1 MDTDAAFLLAQA
13 STPLSRVDMTLTAP
27 ARRIVA
33 AMIAHWERTL
43 EPHPPVDLLRTD
55 GDTDRYYQRAN
66 GDVRILH
73 LYGSA
78 QSEAAT

>member
-1 MDTDAAFLLAQA
+1 
-13 STPLSRVDMTLTAP
+13 MTLTPP

-43 EPHPPVDLLRTD
+43 EPHPPVDLVRAD

-66 GDVRILH
+66 GDVRIIH

>member
-1 MDTDAAFLLAQA
+1 M
-13 STPLSRVDMTLTAP
+13 TPTPP
-27 ARRIVA
+27 ARRIIA
-33 AMIAHWERTL
+33 AMIEHWERTL

-55 GDTDRYYQRAN
+55 GDIDRYYQRAN

-78 QSEAAT
+78 QSEGTT

>member
-1 MDTDAAFLLAQA
+1 
-13 STPLSRVDMTLTAP
+13 MTLTPP

-43 EPHPPVDLLRTD
+43 EPHPPVDLVRTD
-55 GDTDRYYQRAN
+55 GDTDRYYQRKN

-73 LYGSA
+73 MYGSGK
-78 QSEAAT
+78 SEAAQ

>member
-1 MDTDAAFLLAQA
+1 MKRHAESKFAGQA
-13 STPLSRVDMTLTAP
+13 LPLRCLDVRMKPP

-33 AMIAHWERTL
+33 EMIEHWERTL
-43 EPHPPVDLLRTD
+43 EPHPPVDLLRSD
-55 GDTDRYYQRAN
+55 GDTDRYYQRKN

-78 QSEAAT
+78 QSEAAQ

>member
-1 MDTDAAFLLAQA
+1 MHRHAVSLLAGQA
-13 STPLSRVDMTLTAP
+13 LPLRGLDVTMKPP

-33 AMIAHWERTL
+33 EMIAHWERTL
-43 EPHPPVDLLRTD
+43 EPHPPVDLVRPD

-78 QSEAAT
+78 QGEAAT